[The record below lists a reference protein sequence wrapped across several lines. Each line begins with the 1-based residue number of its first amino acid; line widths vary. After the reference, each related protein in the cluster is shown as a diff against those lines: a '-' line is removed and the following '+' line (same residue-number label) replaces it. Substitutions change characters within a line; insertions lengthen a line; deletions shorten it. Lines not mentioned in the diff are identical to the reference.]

1 MVFWF
6 PIIFAL
12 YPGTL
17 INDTWGQLS
26 EYIRYYNIG
35 GTYYGRLSDHHPFV
49 DTLIMGSI
57 ITPFGEKLQNWQLG
71 FFVYT
76 ILQVILTAC
85 SFSCA
90 IIYLYKKL
98 NVKSLYLFVITL
110 FYSLCPIF
118 PISAQT
124 ISKDALFAW
133 VYVLF
138 MILFVEAINTQGKC
152 FYNIKYVLPMIAVS
166 VLCICTKKVGLYVIG
181 ISLLSIVVCI
191 PKVRVRSLV
200 TFGIVIFIS
209 VGIMGL
215 IKSSMGVLPG
225 GKQEMVSIPFQ
236 QTARYIKEHKNDI
249 TKQEYQ
255 SIGKL
260 IDIKTVDE
268 KYDPINADPIKGY
281 EDKTNVKEFKNYLL
295 SWYQEGL
302 RHPKTYFAAF
312 NAMVSGWFSF
322 TEYIPLTNMEWH
334 SQLNTKLMPESSAI
348 RPKFFNSSS
357 KIVQEVFDNLY
368 YNSIFQIFLSYAFY
382 AALMPG
388 FIVATICRKWDVRKL
403 KYYWI
408 MVIPL
413 ILSIVLGCW
422 LSPVS
427 IALEGKRYLYPVI
440 YTIPFMIG
448 ICFSMYQDQIMENN
462 NSKKR

>member
-1 MVFWF
+1 MQTTR
-6 PIIFAL
+6 L
-12 YPGTL
+12 T
-17 INDTWGQLS
+17 
-26 EYIRYYNIG
+26 G
-35 GTYYGRLSDHHPFV
+35 GYD
-49 DTLIMGSI
+49 
-57 ITPFGEKLQNWQLG
+57 
-71 FFVYT
+71 
-76 ILQVILTAC
+76 
-85 SFSCA
+85 
-90 IIYLYKKL
+90 
-98 NVKSLYLFVITL
+98 LFVITL

-200 TFGIVIFIS
+200 TFGIVIFMS

-225 GKQEMVSIPFQ
+225 GKQEMFSIPFQ

-268 KYDPINADPIKGY
+268 KYDPINADPIKEY

-295 SWYQEGL
+295 SWYQ
-302 RHPKTYFAAF
+302 
-312 NAMVSGWFSF
+312 
-322 TEYIPLTNMEWH
+322 
-334 SQLNTKLMPESSAI
+334 
-348 RPKFFNSSS
+348 
-357 KIVQEVFDNLY
+357 
-368 YNSIFQIFLSYAFY
+368 
-382 AALMPG
+382 
-388 FIVATICRKWDVRKL
+388 
-403 KYYWI
+403 
-408 MVIPL
+408 
-413 ILSIVLGCW
+413 
-422 LSPVS
+422 
-427 IALEGKRYLYPVI
+427 
-440 YTIPFMIG
+440 
-448 ICFSMYQDQIMENN
+448 
-462 NSKKR
+462 